1 VLGDSSSSEGGVWR
15 PRVLDAPVPKYPR
28 RE

>member
-1 VLGDSSSSEGGVWR
+1 MWR

-28 RE
+28 CKLGQHKKQS